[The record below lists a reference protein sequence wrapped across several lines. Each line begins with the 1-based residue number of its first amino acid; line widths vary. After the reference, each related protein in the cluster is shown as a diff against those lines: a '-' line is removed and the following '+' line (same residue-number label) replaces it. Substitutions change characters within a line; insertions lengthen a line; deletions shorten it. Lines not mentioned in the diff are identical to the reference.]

1 MKVLIT
7 GASGRLAGYV
17 VRELADSHEIVLT
30 SRREPPVALNPDLI
44 GAALAGFP
52 WIQGDLNCFEDCQRA
67 VQGMEAIQHLGAQP
81 WPVDHPGMRKRAEE
95 QGIPFDATFKTNM
108 LGTYYLM
115 QAAVEAGVR
124 IVVMAGSNC
133 ALGHGFRISKAPFPI
148 QALPITETHP
158 CYPEDSYSY
167 SKRAGEDLLASYT
180 SAYGIRTYVTRPAGI
195 TPSERRRQMAENAR
209 PATGWNP
216 WLWCWVGSE
225 DVASAHRLLM
235 EAADELPPHDVY
247 FLNADDTTALEPSRE
262 LVERFQPELLPFA
275 EGMTGYQSF
284 LNCDKL
290 KRAVGWE
297 HKTSWR
303 EGR

>member
-1 MKVLIT
+1 MKILIT

-17 VRELADSHEIVLT
+17 VRELANEHELVLT
-30 SRREPPVALNPDLI
+30 SRRKPPEELSE
-44 GAALAGFP
+44 FP
-52 WIQGDLNCFEDCQRA
+52 WIQGDLTCFEDCQRMM
-67 VQGMEAIQHLGAQP
+67 QGVEAIQHLGAQP
-81 WPVDHPGMRKRAEE
+81 WPVDNPESRTRAEE
-95 QGIPFDATFKTNM
+95 MGIPFDATFKTNM

-115 QAAVEAGVR
+115 QAAVKAGVK
-124 IVVMAGSNC
+124 IVVMTGSNC
-133 ALGHGFRISKAPFPI
+133 ALGHGFRISSTTFPI
-148 QALPITETHP
+148 HFLPIDETHP

-180 SAYGIRTYVTRPAGI
+180 RAYGIRTYVTRPAGI
-195 TPSERRRQMAENAR
+195 TPEARRQQMAENDR
-209 PATGWNP
+209 PVNGWTS
-216 WLWCWVGSE
+216 WMWCWVGSE

-262 LVERFQPELLPFA
+262 LVERFRPDLMPMFLA
-275 EGMTGYQSF
+275 GYMKSHQSF
-284 LNCDKL
+284 LSNEKL

-303 EGR
+303 NLR

>member
-1 MKVLIT
+1 MKVLVT

-17 VRELADSHEIVLT
+17 IRELKDQHEIILT
-30 SRREPPVALNPDLI
+30 SRRKPAEEFSC
-44 GAALAGFP
+44 FP
-52 WIQGDLNCFEDCQRA
+52 WINGDLANFQDCQRM
-67 VQGMEAIQHLGAQP
+67 VNGVEAIQHLGAQP
-81 WPVDHPGMRKRAEE
+81 WPVDHPQSRARAEE
-95 QGIPFDATFKTNM
+95 MGIPFDATFKTNM

-124 IVVMAGSNC
+124 TVVMAGSNC
-133 ALGHGFRISKAPFPI
+133 ALGHGYRISDTPFPI
-148 QALPITETHP
+148 QSLPIDETHP

-180 SAYGIRTYVTRPAGI
+180 RAYGIRTYVTRPAGI
-195 TPSERRRQMAENAR
+195 TPEERRRRTAENAK
-209 PATGWNP
+209 PASGWTE
-216 WLWCWVGSE
+216 WMWCWVGSE

-247 FLNADDTTALEPSRE
+247 FLNSNDTTALEPSRE
-262 LVERFQPELLPFA
+262 LVERFRPGLMSLFLK
-275 EGMTGYQSF
+275 GYMKGHQSF
-284 LNCDKL
+284 LSNNKL

-303 EGR
+303 EYL